1 VHVQARLLTDNRGC
15 SETTAQARR
24 IAIRKVTT
32 RRQSVIL
39 RGVSSERNVSE
50 QERLDRIERHI
61 KQLAEASAALQRE
74 LAIARQLAA
83 ERDRAS
89 RSHISP
95 TSEPSRK
102 KKRR

>member
-1 VHVQARLLTDNRGC
+1 M
-15 SETTAQARR
+15 
-24 IAIRKVTT
+24 TT

-39 RGVSSERNVSE
+39 PGVSIERNVSE
-50 QERLDRIERHI
+50 QARLDRIERHI

-89 RSHISP
+89 RSHISH
-95 TSEPSRK
+95 PSKPARK

>member
-1 VHVQARLLTDNRGC
+1 M
-15 SETTAQARR
+15 
-24 IAIRKVTT
+24 
-32 RRQSVIL
+32 IL
-39 RGVSSERNVSE
+39 PGVSTERNVSE
-50 QERLDRIERHI
+50 QARLDRIGRHI

-89 RSHISP
+89 RSHVTP
-95 TSEPSRK
+95 TSTPPRK

>member
-1 VHVQARLLTDNRGC
+1 M
-15 SETTAQARR
+15 
-24 IAIRKVTT
+24 
-32 RRQSVIL
+32 IL
-39 RGVSSERNVSE
+39 PGVSIERNVSE
-50 QERLDRIERHI
+50 QARLDRIERHI

-89 RSHISP
+89 QPHVSQ
-95 TSEPSRK
+95 TSKPSRK

>member
-1 VHVQARLLTDNRGC
+1 MPEESG
-15 SETTAQARR
+15 
-24 IAIRKVTT
+24 
-32 RRQSVIL
+32 IL
-39 RGVSSERNVSE
+39 RGVAHERNVSE

-95 TSEPSRK
+95 TPKSSRK

>member
-1 VHVQARLLTDNRGC
+1 MA
-15 SETTAQARR
+15 
-24 IAIRKVTT
+24 
-32 RRQSVIL
+32 
-39 RGVSSERNVSE
+39 GVSIERNVSQ

-83 ERDRAS
+83 ARDRAS
-89 RSHISP
+89 RPHISQ
-95 TSEPSRK
+95 TSKSSRK

>member
-1 VHVQARLLTDNRGC
+1 M
-15 SETTAQARR
+15 TTPP
-24 IAIRKVTT
+24 
-32 RRQSVIL
+32 QSGIL
-39 RGVSSERNVSE
+39 RGVPNERNVSE

-83 ERDRAS
+83 ARERAS
-89 RSHISP
+89 HGLAAP
-95 TSEPSRK
+95 AAKPFRK